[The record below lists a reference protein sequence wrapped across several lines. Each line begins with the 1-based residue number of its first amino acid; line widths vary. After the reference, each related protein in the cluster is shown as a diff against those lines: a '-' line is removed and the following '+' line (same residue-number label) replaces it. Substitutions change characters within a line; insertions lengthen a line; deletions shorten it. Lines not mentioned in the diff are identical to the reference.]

1 MPTLI
6 FNMETKALYEKCKRM
21 MKDLDETTVSMGFA
35 SMAPQNAAIL
45 TGRGSVGDRKWGKK
59 MLNNNKLIKGRKKS
73 KNSFSNWGTNH
84 DPYKEGENEVDKLLD
99 KFDESYDITVE
110 LNDKEDAQDFFDET
124 EEQFGI
130 EQSTKYFSRIGHS
143 KSGEDVFIKKNFNF
157 PKWHFD
163 DQGNKVDKNGNKV
176 EERFNAPLGKR
187 FNSDL
192 NHERV
197 LAARKRKRGL
207 ELGRQARLGQRG
219 FNRRLS
225 RKFNKKLGGK

>member
-21 MKDLDETTVSMGFA
+21 MDDLSETTVSMGFA
-35 SMAPQNAAIL
+35 SAAPQNAAIL

-59 MLNNNKLIKGRKKS
+59 MLNNNKLIKGRKKP
-73 KNSFSNWGTNH
+73 KNSFSNWGTSH

-110 LNDKEDAQDFFDET
+110 L
-124 EEQFGI
+124 
-130 EQSTKYFSRIGHS
+130 
-143 KSGEDVFIKKNFNF
+143 
-157 PKWHFD
+157 
-163 DQGNKVDKNGNKV
+163 
-176 EERFNAPLGKR
+176 EERFNAPLGKGSNR
-187 FNSDL
+187 DL
-192 NHERV
+192 NRDRV
-197 LAARKRKRGL
+197 LATRKRKRDL
-207 ELGRQARLGQRG
+207 ELGRQARLGKMG